1 MKCISSTKRHRIK
14 LNSARVPDSE
24 SNTNESNPKV
34 TRYFLEDSE
43 ALDFI

>member
-24 SNTNESNPKV
+24 SNTTNPKV
-34 TRYFLEDSE
+34 TRYFLEDLE
-43 ALDFI
+43 ALDFIK